1 MGQYKKEK
9 LESLYQEIVSKFLL
23 REASIPGVLFALTKV
38 EISENLNRLT
48 VYISIWPDDKE
59 KNMLEFFEKLK
70 GSLRAHVGDKIN
82 PKFIPE
88 IIFKIDD
95 SEKKRMEIERIF
107 KKIK

>member
-23 REASIPGVLFALTKV
+23 REALIPGALFALTKV
-38 EISENLNRLT
+38 EISENLNRLI
-48 VYISIWPDDKE
+48 VYVSIWPDEKE
-59 KNMLEFFEKLK
+59 KNVLESFEKLK

-88 IIFKIDD
+88 IIFRLDD
-95 SEKKRMEIERIF
+95 SEKKRLEIEKIF
-107 KKIK
+107 KKIE